1 MDKSLYLKYRPAD
14 WPEVV
19 GQDRAV
25 SQIQTITERAW
36 GGRAWWISGG
46 SGQGKTTLAYLIA
59 KTGADDWF
67 VEELEARQLTPRQVS
82 EIARTMCLMALGKGG
97 RVWIINESHGMRR
110 DTIEA
115 WLTVLEHLP
124 RHVVVIFTTTRE
136 GEAKL
141 FDDVD
146 DIGPL
151 LSRCI
156 VVHLT
161 NQGLAKSFAERAK
174 KIASAEDLDGQPIQA
189 YIRLAQQHHNNLRA
203 MLQAVE
209 SGQMIGQNTIK

>member
-1 MDKSLYLKYRPAD
+1 MDKSLYLKYRPAN
-14 WPEVV
+14 WQNVV

-25 SQIQTITERAW
+25 KQIQGITERGW

-67 VEELEARQLTPRQVS
+67 VEELQARQLTPRQIR
-82 EIARTMCLMALGKGG
+82 EIAGVMQLMAMGKGG
-97 RVWIINESHGMRR
+97 RVWIVNEAHGMRR

-115 WLTVLEHLP
+115 WLTLLEQLP

-146 DIGPL
+146 DTGPL
-151 LSRCI
+151 LSRCV

-161 NQGLAKSFAERAK
+161 NQGLAKPFAKRAK
-174 KIASAEDLDGQPIQA
+174 EIASAEALDGQPIQA
-189 YIRLAQQHHNNLRA
+189 YVRLAQQCHNNMRA
-203 MLQAVE
+203 ILQAVE
-209 SGQMIGQNTIK
+209 SGEMIR

>member
-1 MDKSLYLKYRPAD
+1 MNGSLYLKYRPTQ
-14 WPEVV
+14 WQGIV

-25 SQIQTITERAW
+25 KQIQQVMHRTW

-59 KTGADDWF
+59 QTGADDWF
-67 VEELEARQLTPRQVS
+67 VEELEARQLTPSQVS
-82 EIARTMCLMALGKGG
+82 QIAGVMHLMALGKGG
-97 RVWIINESHGMRR
+97 RAWIINEAHGMRR

-115 WLTVLEHLP
+115 WLTVLENLP
-124 RHVVVIFTTTRE
+124 RHVVVIFTTTKE

-146 DIGPL
+146 DTGPL

-161 NQGLAKSFAERAK
+161 NQGLAKPFAQRAK
-174 KIASAEDLDGQPIQA
+174 EIASAEGLDGQSIQA
-189 YIRLAQQHHNNLRA
+189 YIRLAQQNHNNLRA
-203 MLQAVE
+203 MLQAIE
-209 SGQMIGQNTIK
+209 SGQMTR